1 MALEGGRVMNNRVSV
16 ITKSLRTTRH
26 LVSRDPK
33 RSRRPI
39 QIQRQTGHLSAHTV
53 MTMMTSATAQV
64 AVPERRET
72 QHARFDPAP
81 RIDPER

>member
-1 MALEGGRVMNNRVSV
+1 MNNRVSV
-16 ITKSLRTTRH
+16 ITKSVRTTRH

-53 MTMMTSATAQV
+53 MTMMTSAIAQV
-64 AVPERRET
+64 AVPEAARPST
-72 QHARFDPAP
+72 HDLIQHRASH
-81 RIDPER
+81 PER